1 MPGLAKGKGAKV
13 LVVEDDKPLR
23 ELLQME
29 LTRSGYKVEVAMD
42 GSEGVRKYRE
52 ENFNVVLLDVKMPGI
67 DGIEVLRQMRVETI
81 IPEIIMFTGHGS
93 IETAVECI
101 KYGAYDYLTK
111 PVKLDELEMVI
122 DKAYEK
128 NRLRLENINL
138 KLEVS
143 KFDSHRIVGRSPA
156 LMKVLDVVKRWGPAE
171 EHVLIYG
178 ESGTGKEL
186 ISRAVHDA
194 SPREAKPFVTVNCGR
209 LNINTAESEL
219 FGHAQG
225 AFTGATKGRAGLFEL
240 ADTGTLFM
248 DEVSET
254 PLDVQVKLL
263 RVLETGTFRR
273 MGGNHD
279 ISVDVRFVFASNK
292 NLQECANRGEFREDL
307 FHRINLLPINLPPLR
322 ERPEDIIPLAYFFM
336 KSTARGGGHENWE
349 ITEEA
354 MAALTAYSW
363 PGNVRELRNTIR
375 RACILATETQIT
387 SELLPFALPKV
398 LPPRTS
404 TPSAPSQ
411 LPLWV
416 IERDHIEK
424 VLELVEGN
432 KSRAAKIL
440 EIDRKT
446 LYTKLERY
454 GLDAPASAGKG
465 AA

>member
-1 MPGLAKGKGAKV
+1 MPGLVSGSKGMKL

-29 LTRSGYKVEVAMD
+29 LTRSGYKVEVATD
-42 GSEGVRKYRE
+42 GSEGLLKYRE
-52 ENFNVVLLDVKMPGI
+52 ENFNVVLLDVKMPGM
-67 DGIEVLRQMRVETI
+67 DGIEVLRQMRAETNL
-81 IPEIIMFTGHGS
+81 PEIIMFTGHGA

-138 KLEVS
+138 RLEVS
-143 KFDSHRIVGRSPA
+143 KFESHQIVGRSPA
-156 LMKVLDVVKRWGPAE
+156 LMKVLEVVKRWGPAD

-194 SPREAKPFVTVNCGR
+194 SPRASKPFVTVNCGR

-219 FGHAQG
+219 FGHTQG
-225 AFTGATKGRAGLFEL
+225 AFTGATKARAGLFEL

-292 NLQECANRGEFREDL
+292 SLQECVNRGEFREDL
-307 FHRINLLPINLPPLR
+307 FHRINLLPIDLPPLR
-322 ERPEDIIPLAYFFM
+322 ERRDDIIPLAYFFM
-336 KSTARGGGHENWE
+336 KSANGRGHESWE

-375 RACILATETQIT
+375 RACILATESQIT
-387 SELLPFALPKV
+387 SELLPFAPPKV
-398 LPPRTS
+398 LPSRVSPAA
-404 TPSAPSQ
+404 APSQ

-416 IERDHIEK
+416 IERDHIET

-454 GLDAPASAGKG
+454 GLDATAAAGKG
-465 AA
+465 GS

>member
-1 MPGLAKGKGAKV
+1 MSALTKGKGLKL

-42 GSEGVRKYRE
+42 GAEGLVKYRE

-67 DGIEVLRQMRVETI
+67 DGIEVLRQMRAETNL
-81 IPEIIMFTGHGS
+81 PEIIMFTGHGA

-122 DKAYEK
+122 DKAHEK
-128 NRLRLENINL
+128 NLLRLENINL
-138 KLEVS
+138 KLEVG
-143 KFDSHRIVGRSPA
+143 KFESHQIVGRSPG
-156 LMKVLDVVKRWGPAE
+156 LVKVLEVVKRWGPAD

-194 SPREAKPFVTVNCGR
+194 SPRVAKPFVTVNCGR

-219 FGHAQG
+219 FGHTQG
-225 AFTGATKGRAGLFEL
+225 AFTGATKARAGLFEL

-292 NLQECANRGEFREDL
+292 NLQECVNRGEFREDL

-322 ERPEDIIPLAYFFM
+322 ERTEDILPLAYFFM
-336 KSTARGGGHENWE
+336 KTATGRGHESWE

-363 PGNVRELRNTIR
+363 PGNIRELRNTVR
-375 RACILATETQIT
+375 RACIMATEPLIT
-387 SELLPFALPKV
+387 SELLPFAPPRV
-398 LPPRTS
+398 LPARSSAPA
-404 TPSAPSQ
+404 APSQ

-416 IERDHIEK
+416 VERDHIES
-424 VLELVEGN
+424 VLEQVEGN

-454 GLDAPASAGKG
+454 GLDAVGLVGKG
-465 AA
+465 TP

>member
-1 MPGLAKGKGAKV
+1 MSDIAKGKGSKL

-29 LTRSGYKVEVAMD
+29 LSRSGYKVEVAMD
-42 GSEGVRKYRE
+42 GAEGLRRYRE
-52 ENFNVVLLDVKMPGI
+52 ESFNVVLLDVKMPGI
-67 DGIEVLRQMRVETI
+67 DGIEVLRQMRSESI
-81 IPEIIMFTGHGS
+81 LPEVIMFTGHGS

-143 KFDSHRIVGRSPA
+143 KFDSHRIVGRSPV
-156 LMKVLDVVKRWGPAE
+156 LMKVLEVVKRWGPAD

-186 ISRAVHDA
+186 VSRAVHDA
-194 SPREAKPFVTVNCGR
+194 SPRHDKPFVTVNCGR

-219 FGHAQG
+219 FGHTQG
-225 AFTGATKGRAGLFEL
+225 AFTGANKGRAGLFEL

-292 NLQECANRGEFREDL
+292 NLEQCAEKGEFREDL
-307 FHRINLLPINLPPLR
+307 FHRINLLPIDLPPLR
-322 ERPEDIIPLAYFFM
+322 ERMEDIMPLAYFFL
-336 KSTARGGGHENWE
+336 KAVNGRGQENWE

-354 MAALTAYSW
+354 TAALTSYSW
-363 PGNVRELRNTIR
+363 PGNVRELRNVMR
-375 RACILATETQIT
+375 RACILATDSQIT
-387 SELLPFALPKV
+387 SELLPFAPPK
-398 LPPRTS
+398 LFPPRQGAPA
-404 TPSAPSQ
+404 TPNQ

-416 IERDHIEK
+416 VERDHIEK
-424 VLELVEGN
+424 VLEQVEGN

-454 GLDAPASAGKG
+454 GLDAAAPALKTAP
-465 AA
+465 

>member
-1 MPGLAKGKGAKV
+1 MSGLTKGKGAKV
-13 LVVEDDKPLR
+13 LVVEDDRPLR

-29 LTRSGYKVEVAMD
+29 LTRSGYKVEVATD
-42 GSEGVRKYRE
+42 GVDGLRKYRE
-52 ENFNVVLLDVKMPGI
+52 ENFNVVLLDVKMPGV
-67 DGIEVLRQMRVETI
+67 DGIETLRQMRAESI
-81 IPEIIMFTGHGS
+81 IPEIIMCTGHGS

-122 DKAYEK
+122 DKACEK
-128 NRLRLENINL
+128 NRLRLDNINL

-143 KFDSHRIVGRSPA
+143 KFESHRIVGRSPA

-194 SPREAKPFVTVNCGR
+194 SPRAEKPFVTVNCGR

-219 FGHAQG
+219 FGHTQG

-292 NLQECANRGEFREDL
+292 NLQECVNRGEFREDL

-322 ERPEDIIPLAYFFM
+322 ERPEDILPLAYFFM
-336 KSTARGGGHENWE
+336 KSANGRSDENWE
-349 ITEEA
+349 MTDEA
-354 MAALTAYSW
+354 MAALVAYSW

-375 RACILATETQIT
+375 RACILATDLQIT
-387 SELLPFALPKV
+387 SELLPFAPPKV
-398 LPPRTS
+398 LPPRS
-404 TPSAPSQ
+404 APPAAPSQ

-416 IERDHIEK
+416 IERDHIER

-454 GLDAPASAGKG
+454 GLDALAPSGKV
-465 AA
+465 AV

>member
-1 MPGLAKGKGAKV
+1 MPAVAKRKGAKL
-13 LVVEDDKPLR
+13 LVIEDDQPLR
-23 ELLQME
+23 ELLEME
-29 LTRSGYKVEVAMD
+29 LSRSGYKVEVAVD
-42 GSEGVRKYRE
+42 GSDGLRKYRE
-52 ENFNVVLLDVKMPGI
+52 ENFNVVLLDVKMPGM
-67 DGIEVLRQMRVETI
+67 DGIEVLRQMRAETN
-81 IPEIIMFTGHGS
+81 IPEVIMFTGHGS

-101 KYGAYDYLTK
+101 KHGAYDYLTK

-128 NRLRLENINL
+128 NRLRLENISL

-143 KFDSHRIVGRSPA
+143 KFESHRIVGRSPA
-156 LMKVLDVVKRWGPAE
+156 LMKVLEVVKRWGPAE

-194 SPREAKPFVTVNCGR
+194 SPRVNKPFVTVNCGR

-219 FGHAQG
+219 FGHTQG

-248 DEVSET
+248 DEVSEM

-292 NLQECANRGEFREDL
+292 NLQECANRGEFRDDL

-322 ERPEDIIPLAYFFM
+322 ERTEDIIPLAYYFM
-336 KSTARGGGHENWE
+336 KEANNRANENWE
-349 ITEEA
+349 ITDEA
-354 MAALTAYSW
+354 MAALSAYSW
-363 PGNVRELRNTIR
+363 PGNIRELRNTIR
-375 RACILATETQIT
+375 RACILATDNQIT
-387 SELLPFALPKV
+387 SELLPFAPPKV
-398 LPPRTS
+398 LPPRVAVAS
-404 TPSAPSQ
+404 QPSQ

-454 GLDAPASAGKG
+454 GLDAAAPAVGR
-465 AA
+465 AAS